1 MKQEDSIMRNG
12 YVPPDDL
19 KCPHTRPCKITI
31 ERPAA
36 TWWGYLLDVA
46 VLAAAIAVAG
56 LALGFFT

>member
-1 MKQEDSIMRNG
+1 MRNG

-19 KCPHTRPCKITI
+19 KCSHTRPCKITI